1 MKTEIVKFYDDE
13 ILASIDKNGRQYVA
27 VRTIA
32 NLIGLHADSA
42 LTGIKNDEIL
52 CELLVEYRGTGAD
65 GKQYMMQFLPIDHV
79 NGWLFSIA
87 LNKVS
92 LSIRPKLTLYKRECF
107 KALNEYFN
115 GSMARL
121 KNNITEIHHINIEME
136 QNKTKIEAFK
146 QRNKDLADRKMQIE
160 YDNSNQLNLFNFAVL
175 DAKSIM
181 KMMSDN

>member
-13 ILASIDKNGRQYVA
+13 ILASIDNNGRAYVA

-65 GKQYMMQFLPIDHV
+65 GKQYMMQFLPLDHV

-92 LSIRPKLTLYKRECF
+92 VNIRPKLTLYKRECF
-107 KALNEYFN
+107 KALNQYFN

-121 KNNITEIHHINIEME
+121 KNNVTQIHHINVEME
-136 QNKTKIEAFK
+136 QNKKQIEALK
-146 QRNKDLADRKMQIE
+146 ERNKDLANEKARIE
-160 YDNSNQLNLFNFAVL
+160 FDNSNQLNLFNFAVINGN
-175 DAKSIM
+175 SSM
-181 KMMSDN
+181 KIIAG